1 MIANERIREYID
13 SLDLGHSRLIEAIR
27 QQAVSEDVPIIKRD
41 TESLLLAMLA
51 AIDAK
56 NALEVG
62 TGVAYSAI
70 AMADAF
76 PSVHI
81 TTIEKYPPRIK
92 KAKENIKLA
101 SMEDRITLI
110 EGDAGDILKELT
122 LKRAG
127 SFDFIFMDAAKAQYI
142 NWLEMAIALLRA
154 GGMLFSDNVLL
165 EGSIIESR
173 YIVDRRDRTIHTR
186 MREYLYKLKRD
197 ERLITSIVTIGDGA
211 AISIKRKDDEAK
223 C

>member
-13 SLDLGHSRLIEAIR
+13 SLDAGHGRLIENIR
-27 QQAVSEDVPIIKRD
+27 QQAVDSDVPIIKRD
-41 TESLLLAMLA
+41 TESLLIAMLA
-51 AIDAK
+51 AIDARSI
-56 NALEVG
+56 LEVG

-70 AMADAF
+70 AMADALKD
-76 PSVHI
+76 VHI

-92 KAKENIKLA
+92 EAKKNIRL
-101 SMEDRITLI
+101 SDMVDRIKLI
-110 EGDAGDILKELT
+110 EGDASEALNELMKE
-122 LKRAG
+122 KAG

-142 NWLEMAIALLRA
+142 NWLEMALALLRD

-165 EGSIIESR
+165 EGTIIESR

-197 ERLITSIVTIGDGA
+197 ERLITSIVTIGDGV
-211 AISIKRKDDEAK
+211 AISIKKER
-223 C
+223 